1 MPKESLPI
9 IHFESQ
15 EDWEAWLQE
24 NYETSGGIWIKL
36 AKKDSGIE
44 SVSRQEALDIAICY
58 GWIDGQTA
66 SVDDN
71 FWMQRFTR
79 RRPKSKWSKINCQK
93 ATELIA
99 QGKMKAR
106 GLEEVESA
114 KQDGRWDK
122 AYDSQRTMTVPDDLQ
137 KKLDENLRASE
148 FFANLDSKNRYAIL
162 YRIHDAKK
170 PETRARRI
178 EKFVAMLNEGKK
190 IH

>member
-1 MPKESLPI
+1 MPKENLPI

-15 EDWEAWLQE
+15 EDWEAWLEE
-24 NYETSGGIWIKL
+24 NCETSGGIWIKL
-36 AKKDSGIE
+36 AKRDSEIE

-58 GWIDGQTA
+58 GWIDGQAA
-66 SVDDN
+66 SFDDN
-71 FWMQRFTR
+71 FWMQRYTQ

-93 ATELIA
+93 ATELMA
-99 QGKMKAR
+99 LGKMKAR

-114 KQDGRWDK
+114 KRDGRWDK

-137 KKLDENLRASE
+137 KKLDENPRASE

>member
-1 MPKESLPI
+1 MPNENLPI

-24 NYETSGGIWIKL
+24 NCKTSGGIWIKL
-36 AKKDSGIE
+36 AKKDSEIE

-58 GWIDGQTA
+58 GWIDGQAA
-66 SVDDN
+66 SFDDN

-93 ATELIA
+93 ATELMA

-114 KQDGRWDK
+114 KRDGRWDK
-122 AYDSQRTMTVPDDLQ
+122 AYDSQRTMTVPDDLR
-137 KKLDENLRASE
+137 KKLDENPRASE

-170 PETRARRI
+170 LETRARRI